1 MSNHPSLYRTA
12 VLFLC
17 LAAALF
23 AAPARGQGAQ
33 EAPTTAKVR
42 VLILPLSGTPPRVGW
57 AKPHGIFRRDTIAAV
72 SRILLDQGFFEVVP
86 DEEVVAAGG
95 GEDIPPWRW
104 LQDDLD
110 LVKRVGRAV
119 RADFAV
125 VNTREFIQGHNY
137 RSQVICLNL
146 WTGKKFTDS
155 YMIAPST
162 SPEAFGEENRKAFR
176 RYYRKLF
183 QEAKADLLKIS
194 LRKAESLA
202 AAKPG
207 LQAERAAVAREDLLG
222 ETKLPGGLP
231 EDAFLEAEPQPRP
244 ARKGAGE
251 IAPLR
256 KGARAGKTRIVVYD
270 FASPENLSVPSL
282 ILTEA
287 LREELLKRG
296 DFVLVNRE
304 DLGRLAGEMKV
315 QQSGMIDEKQA
326 VRLGKGLAAA
336 EAVTGRLHTLGNT
349 YILQAKRTDIETMGT
364 LSIGSLKC
372 PVGREEELLA
382 QMPLLA
388 KKLAGD

>member
-95 GEDIPPWRW
+95 GEDIPPRRW
-104 LQDDLD
+104 LQDDLA

-125 VNTREFIQGHNY
+125 VNTREIIQGHNY
-137 RSQVICLNL
+137 QSQMICLNL

-183 QEAKADLLKIS
+183 QGAKADLLKIS

-207 LQAERAAVAREDLLG
+207 LQAERA
-222 ETKLPGGLP
+222 GGLP
-231 EDAFLEAEPQPRP
+231 EDAFLEAEPPPRP

>member
-183 QEAKADLLKIS
+183 QGAKADLLKIS

-207 LQAERAAVAREDLLG
+207 LQAERA
-222 ETKLPGGLP
+222 GGLP
-231 EDAFLEAEPQPRP
+231 EDAFLEAEPPPRP